1 MIRDF
6 FLGFIKV
13 HILYHAS
20 VEPVYGV
27 ALIEE
32 LARHGYSLS
41 PGTLYP
47 ILLRMEK
54 EGYLQV
60 QKQTVKGRTRRYY
73 TITDKGTR
81 ALEEAKAKVKELV
94 LEVLEGE

>member
-6 FLGFIKV
+6 FLGFIRV
-13 HILYHAS
+13 HVLYHAS
-20 VEPVYGV
+20 VEPVYGA

-32 LARHGYSLS
+32 LSRHGYSLS

-54 EGYLQV
+54 EGYLQA
-60 QKQTVKGRTRRYY
+60 QKRVVSGKARRYY

-81 ALEEAKAKVKELV
+81 ALVEAKAKVKEFV
-94 LEVLEGE
+94 LEVLEGG